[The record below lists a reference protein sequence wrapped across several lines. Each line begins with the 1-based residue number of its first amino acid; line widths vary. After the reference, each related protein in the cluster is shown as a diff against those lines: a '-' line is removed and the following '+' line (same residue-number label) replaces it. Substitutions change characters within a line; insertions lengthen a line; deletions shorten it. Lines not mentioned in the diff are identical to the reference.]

1 MGSAFDSLVCWIR
14 WSVKTAGSY
23 MVDAIEFV
31 IDAIA
36 FVINGV
42 LSLLPND
49 PRGSGEVVQPAVLGL
64 FNYIVPM
71 GAIMVE
77 FGVLMA
83 AWIIYRVLQW
93 ALAFAKADY

>member
-1 MGSAFDSLVCWIR
+1 
-14 WSVKTAGSY
+14 
-23 MVDAIEFV
+23 
-31 IDAIA
+31 
-36 FVINGV
+36 
-42 LSLLPND
+42 
-49 PRGSGEVVQPAVLGL
+49 VLGL